1 MNISHKQYQRFA
13 GYYEEYFD
21 QVYRYTYFR
30 TGRNKDIA
38 FDLASEVFLKALEK
52 FHTYQEEKSAFRNW
66 IFTIARNHI
75 IDYYRI
81 RKVDVNI
88 DDVSQ
93 LLVAPETIAKKLGI
107 SNDTAIALCAM
118 EHLPEPQQE
127 ILHLKFFAELSN
139 QEIAKVL
146 EKTEIN
152 VRVILH
158 RAIHTLKQKITTIF
172 SPQHVQNVTRT
183 QLQGI
188 ITPETSFSS

>member
-1 MNISHKQYQRFA
+1 MTISHKQYQRFA

-30 TGRNKDIA
+30 TGRNKELA
-38 FDLASEVFLKALEK
+38 FDLTSEVFLKALEK
-52 FHTYQEEKSAFRNW
+52 FDTYQEEKSAFKNW

-75 IDYYRI
+75 IDFYRI
-81 RKVDVNI
+81 RKENVDI

-93 LLVAPETIAKKLGI
+93 ILVAPDNIARDLRI
-107 SNDTAIALCAM
+107 SYDTAYVLCAL
-118 EHLPEPQQE
+118 EELPQTQKE
-127 ILHLKFFAELSN
+127 ILQLKFFAELNN

-146 EKTEIN
+146 DKTEIN
-152 VRVILH
+152 IRVILH
-158 RAIHTLKQKITTIF
+158 RAINTLKQKIVSIF
-172 SPQHVQNVTRT
+172 SPHHVQNATRT

>member
-30 TGRNKDIA
+30 TGRNKDLA

-52 FHTYQEEKSAFRNW
+52 FHTYQEEKSAFKNW

-81 RKVDVNI
+81 RKENVDI

-93 LLVAPETIAKKLGI
+93 LLVAPETIAKNLRI
-107 SNDTAIALCAM
+107 NNDTALVLCAM
-118 EHLPEPQQE
+118 EHLPEAQQE
-127 ILHLKFFAELSN
+127 ILQLKFFAELNN

-146 EKTEIN
+146 DKTEIN
-152 VRVILH
+152 IRVIMH
-158 RAIHTLKQKITTIF
+158 RAIHTLKQKVTTIF
-172 SPQHVQNVTRT
+172 SPKHVQNVTRT

-188 ITPETSFSS
+188 IAPETSFSS